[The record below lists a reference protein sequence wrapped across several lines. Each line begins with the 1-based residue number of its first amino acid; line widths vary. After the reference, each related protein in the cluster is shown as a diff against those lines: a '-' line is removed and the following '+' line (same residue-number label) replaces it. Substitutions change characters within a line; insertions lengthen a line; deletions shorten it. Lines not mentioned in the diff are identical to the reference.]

1 MKNKILLT
9 GDRPTGP
16 LHIGHY
22 AGSIKNRIEMQKE
35 FETFIMVADAQ
46 AITDNYDNVAKI
58 RENVYEVVA
67 DYLACGID
75 PAQANIFVQSMIPE
89 LPELTQY
96 LLNLVSINRIGH
108 NPTVKAE
115 SRQKGYEESV
125 PAGFYLYP
133 IFQVADIIAFDADV
147 VPVGRD
153 QAPMLELARDVAGK
167 FNAQYG
173 DSILVEPEALFPEMV
188 INLPGIDGNK
198 MSKSLGNAIYLKD
211 SREVIAKKMKKMKS
225 DPTRASISDPGDP
238 DKAIAFTYLD
248 IFDKDVEGVA
258 QLKKEYRAGGL
269 GDGVIKQRALEVV
282 DAFIAPIRKR
292 REEIIADTAL
302 IEKVLAA
309 GTAAAREKSHKTLKR
324 CKEAMGLNYDF
335 LSLVTS

>member
-1 MKNKILLT
+1 MKKKILLT

-16 LHIGHY
+16 LHIGHF
-22 AGSIKNRIEMQKE
+22 AGSIKNRVQMQKE

-133 IFQVADIIAFDADV
+133 IFQVADIIAFDANV

-153 QAPMLELARDVAGK
+153 QAPMLELARDVVGK

-173 DSILVEPEALFPEMV
+173 DNILVEPEALFPEMV

-211 SREVIAKKMKKMKS
+211 SREEIAKKMKKMKS
-225 DPTRASISDPGDP
+225 DPTRMSINDPGDP
-238 DKAIAFTYLD
+238 DKAVAFTYLE
-248 IFDKDVEGVA
+248 IFDKDIEEVKR
-258 QLKKEYRAGGL
+258 LKKQYREGGL

-282 DAFIAPIRKR
+282 DAFIAPIRER
-292 REEIIADTAL
+292 RKAIISDTAL
-302 IEKVLAA
+302 IEKVLAQ
-309 GTAAAREKSHKTLKR
+309 GTSAAREKSQKTLKR
-324 CKEAMGLNYDF
+324 CKEAMGLDYNF
-335 LSLVTS
+335 LSLVIS